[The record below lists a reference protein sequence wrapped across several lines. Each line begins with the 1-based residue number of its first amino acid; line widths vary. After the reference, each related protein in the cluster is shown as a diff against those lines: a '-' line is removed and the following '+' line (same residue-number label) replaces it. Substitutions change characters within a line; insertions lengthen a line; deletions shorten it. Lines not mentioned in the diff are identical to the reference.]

1 MKRLVR
7 GVRHEKP
14 RGELY
19 IYSSWRASYTKEPNT
34 IFLLPRPVIFGRVP
48 QNWSRPPPPVLQ
60 DGNLQLLSVRTRT
73 GMGSVCRLVRIHE
86 LQLPR
91 CVSFPP
97 NTSTTL
103 LPLRLRLLLLRL
115 RLLLLLPPLYIL
127 FIPHSLC
134 FPRKNRIH

>member
-7 GVRHEKP
+7 GVRRRKP

-34 IFLLPRPVIFGRVP
+34 IFLLPRSVILGGFPKTGLALSP
-48 QNWSRPPPPVLQ
+48 LVLQ
-60 DGNLQLLSVRTRT
+60 DGNLQLLSVRVYTIILCMCSVC
-73 GMGSVCRLVRIHE
+73 MGFVCRLERCSIHE

-97 NTSTTL
+97 KTSTTL
-103 LPLRLRLLLLRL
+103 LLLY
-115 RLLLLLPPLYIL
+115 YIL
-127 FIPHSLC
+127 YYYCYNLHYYY
-134 FPRKNRIH
+134 